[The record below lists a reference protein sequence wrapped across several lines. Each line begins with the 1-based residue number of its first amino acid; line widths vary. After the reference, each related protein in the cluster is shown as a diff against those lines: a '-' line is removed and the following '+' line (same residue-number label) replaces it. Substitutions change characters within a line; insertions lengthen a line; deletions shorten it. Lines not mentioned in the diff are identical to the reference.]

1 MLILLLHVM
10 LILLMLTL
18 LHVMPIPHITHT
30 DTTPAML
37 ISHITH
43 TTTMYHRPCATSW
56 CPPPTRPPTTGAW
69 APGCFWNLVRDS
81 TWSTCSYSWYNVE
94 YRPHC
99 TKAGSYDFGCSIYT
113 SQFFFSCLCC
123 MVVWWAYIT
132 DTIIPRCCPDLPRIV
147 ETLRDSTALLEGEEQ
162 PSKGM
167 VYSSRLLHGA
177 AVCREVDDVLTAMVS
192 SVTTC

>member
-1 MLILLLHVM
+1 M
-10 LILLMLTL
+10 
-18 LHVMPIPHITHT
+18 
-30 DTTPAML
+30 
-37 ISHITH
+37 
-43 TTTMYHRPCATSW
+43 
-56 CPPPTRPPTTGAW
+56 
-69 APGCFWNLVRDS
+69 
-81 TWSTCSYSWYNVE
+81 E

-123 MVVWWAYIT
+123 MVVWWTYMT

-192 SVTTC
+192 SVTTCQRANVPSSLFTVSCRQQSCSAILFSNPVQQSCSAILLSNPFVQSC